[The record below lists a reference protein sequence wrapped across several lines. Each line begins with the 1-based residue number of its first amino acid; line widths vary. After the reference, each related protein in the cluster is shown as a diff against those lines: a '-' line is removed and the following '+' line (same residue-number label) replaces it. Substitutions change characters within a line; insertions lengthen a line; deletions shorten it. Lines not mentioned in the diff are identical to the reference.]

1 VTSWRWFW
9 LWVVLAALVR
19 LTIALALPQ
28 TIDRAE
34 AAGIAFDGQYAYLP
48 QATSLLRGEGL
59 AVDGQPLATHVPG
72 YPILLAAALG
82 ITPSVRA
89 AVLLLQISCG
99 ALVVGGV
106 FGLGVVLFGALPAH
120 IAALLALLF
129 PDFIAYSL
137 LNLSESPHLLAMLI
151 ASFAMLGLLR
161 ASQPWRAVAVGAA
174 LGTALLIRESTL
186 PILGVWVLSLLQTRF
201 GDPVHRKRIPAIV
214 VAIAVAFLLPWW
226 VRNWV
231 VFGEFVP
238 LTSKG
243 MSSFYQATLIRPYPV
258 SDHRNKSG
266 PPDLEDVALRE
277 RASQA
282 PTLARQ
288 NLIFLEAALENIR
301 RDPAGQLVHVGRK
314 LGWFWSPNIGP
325 RHGERLGA
333 PLLFW
338 GAGALHFA
346 LLGLGLVG
354 LWNARKRW
362 DVAVVLT
369 FPLLASTAF
378 HLVVASAEP
387 RYHFPLW
394 PALLLGAG
402 AVLAPWLE
410 RARAQL
416 RATSGPS

>member
-1 VTSWRWFW
+1 M
-9 LWVVLAALVR
+9 LAALTR
-19 LTIALALPQ
+19 LSIALALPQ
-28 TIDRAE
+28 ALERAE
-34 AAGIAFDGQYAYLP
+34 AAGIAADGQRRYLP

-59 AVDGQPLATHVPG
+59 AVDGELVATHVPG
-72 YPILLAAALG
+72 YPILLAGALAV
-82 ITPSVRA
+82 TPSVRV
-89 AVLLLQISCG
+89 AVLLLQISFG
-99 ALVVGGV
+99 ALVVGGIFV
-106 FGLGVVLFGALPAH
+106 LGVALFGAVPAH
-120 IAALLALLF
+120 IAAGLALLF

-161 ASQPWRAVAVGAA
+161 ASQPWRAALVGAA

-186 PILGVWVLSLLQTRF
+186 PILAVWVLLLLQTRF
-201 GDPVHRKRIPAIV
+201 GDPKHRKRIPAVV
-214 VAIAVAFLLPWW
+214 VAVAVAFLLPWW

-231 VFGEFVP
+231 AFGEFVP

-266 PPDLEDVALRE
+266 PPDLEDAALRR
-277 RASQA
+277 RASEA
-282 PTLARQ
+282 ATLTQQ
-288 NLIFLEAALENIR
+288 NWILLQAALENIR
-301 RDPAGQLVHVGRK
+301 RDPGGQLVHVGRK

-333 PLLFW
+333 PLAFW

-346 LLGLGLVG
+346 VLGLGVVG
-354 LWNARKRW
+354 LWRARKRW
-362 DVAVVLT
+362 DVALVLT
-369 FPLLASTAF
+369 LPLLASTAF
-378 HLVVASAEP
+378 HMVVASAEP

-402 AVLAPWLE
+402 AALAPWLE

-416 RATSGPS
+416 LSLRRATEPS